1 MRISLRSLIVLA
13 FIQLTGLAF
22 SQAPIRDPWD
32 TVHAHVNYNFPVDT
46 GYFQQYGTL
55 GIGNDIVMYGD
66 TTVIDP
72 GSSKSFIHRFNPTTN
87 VYTKINYT
95 PFSTDRGIRSA
106 AAVQSGTNTPATVF
120 LGATAPFYE
129 MLDSVMVL
137 YKLNTSTN
145 AITTET
151 FQTGSGDYRKG
162 IYNMAFFSP
171 ATNHDTLIIFNH
183 RGQPSGDSVD
193 IFKKHVNQT
202 GIINSHITL
211 PESITD
217 IKSVFNYNNV
227 LYIGCS
233 SSSSNKPLINSTNG
247 TTFSVNTSYSASV
260 LNDKIIVD
268 MDTLG
273 GYLYLGLDAG
283 DGYFAIAKTNDG
295 VNFTTVVPPTLAN
308 FSGLQSFKNK
318 LFYVVENGGQTPYRP
333 DVRYIDLSSNDIL
346 SLDTIGRKHNDV
358 STFRLTKA
366 NNKLLLSGNYIDWTD
381 HDFGTFVYKFVP
393 PVANFSISS
402 TNFCLNTPYSLVSN
416 STADSVRWFI
426 NTNYNASTS
435 NTFAANFTS
444 LGSNTVGLIA
454 IIGTQKDTLKYTINI
469 YSVSVSVSGS
479 SFGCINNKMVLV
491 PNAAGA
497 FAPISYSW
505 TSTPSLTTNTSTS
518 GNYTAIA
525 GTAGT
530 YTYYVTIKDVNN
542 CVASSS
548 IGSFSINTNKG
559 ISGLAT
565 QSNNPVAGNVILY
578 KYEPVLTKFD
588 SLTSQATNA
597 SGGYTFN
604 LQDANTYIISC
615 EPLSNTLQITYAPS
629 EISWKTA
636 TVVTHGCLNNTVENI
651 KVIPIE
657 SIGTGPGLL
666 SGKITE
672 GVGYVP
678 RGGSFV
684 PGNPIGGLNIKGGK
698 NPVGTIVAQS
708 RTNPA
713 GQYTLSGLP
722 ITLPGE
728 SYFILVDIPGLDTNS
743 TYYRAITTGST
754 QYTDLDFVVDS
765 ALINPT
771 NSVGIKEIKLFNGSL
786 KVYPNPTNGVLN
798 INCNLDHTER
808 VSASI
813 FDLTGKY
820 VQNIITEKVFNH
832 NDLKIE
838 TNINEL
844 NKGVYLLKILIG
856 EEERTIKLIVTD

>member
-1 MRISLRSLIVLA
+1 MRISLRSLFVLA

-22 SQAPIRDPWD
+22 SQAPIRDRWD

-95 PFSTDRGIRSA
+95 PYSTDRGIRSA
-106 AAVQSGTNTPATVF
+106 AAVQSGTNTPAAVF

-283 DGYFAIAKTNDG
+283 DGYYAIAKTNDG
-295 VNFTTVVPPTLAN
+295 VNFTTVVPPTLAT
-308 FSGLQSFKNK
+308 FSGMQSFKNK
-318 LFYVVENGGQTPYRP
+318 LFYIVENGGQVPYRP
-333 DVRYIDLSSNDIL
+333 DVRYIDLASNDIL
-346 SLDTIGRKHNDV
+346 SLDTVGRKHNDV

-366 NNKLLLSGNYIDWTD
+366 NNRLLLSGNYIDWTN

-393 PVANFSISS
+393 PVANFSLSS
-402 TNFCLNTPYSLVSN
+402 SNFCMNTPYTILSN
-416 STADSVRWFI
+416 STADSVRWFV
-426 NTNYNASTS
+426 NSNYYASTS
-435 NTFAANFTS
+435 NTFAANFTTI
-444 LGSNTVGLIA
+444 GSNTVGLIA
-454 IIGTQKDTLKYTINI
+454 IIGTQKDTLKYTINV

-505 TSTPSLTTNTSTS
+505 TSSPSLTTTTSTS

-548 IGSFSINTNKG
+548 VGSFSINTNKG

-597 SGGYTFN
+597 AGGYTFN

-698 NPVGTIVAQS
+698 NPGGTIVAQS

-798 INCNLDHTER
+798 INCKLDHTER
-808 VSASI
+808 VSAAI
-813 FDLTGKY
+813 FDLTGKN

-838 TNINEL
+838 TNVNEL
-844 NKGVYLLKILIG
+844 NQGVYLLKILIG